1 MEKIYHVSL
10 LRSTFSH
17 VVEIPGFCFLNPVK
31 TVIKKLTKVFKQ
43 KLSP

>member
-1 MEKIYHVSL
+1 MEKIYHVFL

-31 TVIKKLTKVFKQ
+31 TVIKELTKGFEQ

>member
-31 TVIKKLTKVFKQ
+31 TVIKKLTKVFEQ
-43 KLSP
+43 NLSP